1 MTFINTILIAGATV
15 GMAAG
20 VVPGALAQPTMTSPA
35 KPQQAAAVTSDS
47 EFVDKATVGNRFE
60 IESGQLAAT
69 KASDPKLKDFGKM
82 MVMDHVAA
90 LKKLE
95 EAARA
100 SGTTVKSDLDA
111 AHQVNLDALKA
122 ASGAEFDRLYKAD
135 MKQGHAD
142 TVALLTSYKKDG
154 KSEKLRAWADETLP
168 TVLKHR
174 DAINAM

>member
-1 MTFINTILIAGATV
+1 MTFINTIVIAGAAV
-15 GMAAG
+15 SVAFS
-20 VVPGALAQPTMTSPA
+20 VVPGALAQTTMSPPA
-35 KPQQAAAVTSDS
+35 KPQQAAAVASDS
-47 EFVDKATVGNRFE
+47 EFVEKATVGNRFE

-69 KASDPKLKDFGKM
+69 KATDAKLKDFGRM
-82 MVMDHVAA
+82 MVTDHGAA

-95 EAARA
+95 DTARA
-100 SGTTVKSDLDA
+100 AGAPMKTSLDA
-111 AHQVNLDALKA
+111 AHQAKLDALKA
-122 ASGAEFDRLYKAD
+122 ANGSEFDRLYKAD